1 MRSKFLEILVCPRCL
16 GKLELRDGVFEKEA
30 IITGRLYCP
39 ICKLNFVIEDGVA
52 IFGIKAVDEEERRR
66 EMNGENKWIFSAN
79 EILDHIDFARN
90 SSQASER
97 IIRKL
102 KDKTK
107 KDQIQRKLRVLDV
120 GAGWGCF
127 QSWQFAKHG
136 FEVVAADLCPE
147 FILASDQV
155 REKVFFERVVTDCTT
170 LPFRDCS
177 FDIVFC
183 KELIHHVG
191 NPMDLLNEMWRVS
204 SPNGLIVIEE
214 PCTTSISQIK
224 KNIAKTDPASKV
236 GITHYY
242 YTYRDYLS
250 YMSRIA
256 SELEID
262 GEMLVISPSSHHIL
276 NILQK
281 PILVI
286 GKIPLF
292 RNIIL
297 KMHRIFIGG
306 SIEII
311 GVKKI
316 VYKGKLGNR
325 DVNPIDIRTSNTQQ
339 IEFYRKELI
348 PKVLEIFSKTHEKYK
363 DVIGNNNVNK

>member
-1 MRSKFLEILVCPRCL
+1 MKTKLQEILVCPRCL
-16 GKLELRDGVFEKEA
+16 GKLELRDEVFEKEE
-30 IITGRLYCP
+30 IMNGRLYCP
-39 ICKLNFVIEDGVA
+39 GCELDFVIEDGVA

-66 EMNGENKWIFSAN
+66 EMNGENKWVFNAN
-79 EILDHIDFARN
+79 EILDHIDYARK
-90 SSQASER
+90 SSYAGEKV
-97 IIRKL
+97 IRKL

-136 FEVVAADLCPE
+136 FEVVAAELCPE
-147 FILASDQV
+147 FVLASDGV
-155 REKVFFERVVTDCTT
+155 AEKVFFERVVTDCTT
-170 LPFRDCS
+170 LPFSDCS

-191 NPMDLLNEMWRVS
+191 NPMDLLNEMWRVC

-224 KNIAKTDPASKV
+224 KNIAKTDRASNV

-262 GEMLVISPSSHHIL
+262 GDIPIIDPSRHRIL

-297 KMHRIFIGG
+297 KMHLIFVGG
-306 SIEII
+306 SVEII

-316 VYKGKLGNR
+316 VYKGKPGNR
-325 DVNPIDIRTSNTQQ
+325 DVNPIDIQTSNTQQ

-363 DVIGNNNVNK
+363 DVIGNNNATK